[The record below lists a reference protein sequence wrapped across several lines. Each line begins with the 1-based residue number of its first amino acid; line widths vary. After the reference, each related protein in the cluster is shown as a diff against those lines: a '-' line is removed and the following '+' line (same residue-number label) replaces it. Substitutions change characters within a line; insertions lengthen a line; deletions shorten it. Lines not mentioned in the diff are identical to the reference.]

1 MSARANIA
9 IADGEASPV
18 THTFTP
24 DGDLSEGVARY
35 INFDD
40 SPVLSETLTI
50 SVRDSNSSGQD
61 YSIPGKKVS
70 PRKVEMR
77 LKMPISYVDS
87 VSGLTLLDFTNEAVL
102 TFNLHPRTSEQQ
114 AENLRKMVE
123 DLMDGHANVTDAI
136 EKGQRIW

>member
-50 SVRDSNSSGQD
+50 SVRDSNSSGQESFSAQGRNASQNAD
-61 YSIPGKKVS
+61 
-70 PRKVEMR
+70 
-77 LKMPISYVDS
+77 
-87 VSGLTLLDFTNEAVL
+87 LL
-102 TFNLHPRTSEQQ
+102 R
-114 AENLRKMVE
+114 
-123 DLMDGHANVTDAI
+123 
-136 EKGQRIW
+136 